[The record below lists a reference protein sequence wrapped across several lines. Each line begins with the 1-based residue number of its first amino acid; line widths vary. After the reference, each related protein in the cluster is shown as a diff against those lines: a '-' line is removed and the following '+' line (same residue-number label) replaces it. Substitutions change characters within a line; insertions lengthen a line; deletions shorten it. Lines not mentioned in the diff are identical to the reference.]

1 MDIPTYCSRKDP
13 TLASPNPL
21 VDTYMTLTGHTVDT
35 YMTLTGH
42 TVDTYQT
49 HRPMIQYRPVSPLL
63 SMLSSARYVIL

>member
-1 MDIPTYCSRKDP
+1 
-13 TLASPNPL
+13 
-21 VDTYMTLTGHTVDT
+21 MTLTGHTVDT